1 MRTNTKFL
9 SKLLVLAIIMI
20 AMGCSKDESGETIPD
35 GNNNGNIETRDGVT
49 EDEIESDEG
58 EIGISI
64 SAREI
69 AKKGYNPSTAEIT
82 ITATSND
89 IPKDNTVSIDPFT
102 NIAYLSFENE
112 GLSEEAKEELKG
124 VDISIVIKSENG
136 DELAST
142 TISQI
147 IFKSSPDEQEID
159 NENLEDQFAKINIR
173 NDIAYYLQIVRDG
186 NSDIHGAP
194 TSWHYQDNT
203 IDRPMVIYTLD
214 RLDYS
219 TDPPNGPGAAQYY
232 STFFFEEVENEPGV
246 YTISVHDGDAIYYWY
261 LNSSNR
267 LNVQSV
273 ENRRLNGGN
282 TPDTANRGNY
292 KFRIEKVGL
301 GQYIFISLKTG
312 NAIAQTNGGAP
323 NANAN
328 TTDNTP
334 LYFRIMAF
342 DIDWDIQTIEYKHLQ
357 PILPPAGTAF
367 AYNSTLVNCSS
378 GELSQEIGV
387 EESRTSTSI
396 FGWEESM
403 SVSTSEEYSLSVSME
418 SEISAEFY
426 GVGSSISSS
435 VSETYTAS
443 ESKTRTSTTSGAF
456 ETSETITL
464 STKRSIIV
472 PSKKATLVADIYQIY
487 ENIKIP
493 FVQRFRIKG
502 NYQEDGQALTGE
514 EITTQFVFNQFTG
527 VVTEVGGDY
536 IEVTV
541 RGTNTIDRLIDT
553 KTIADDV
560 PSNCGE

>member
-1 MRTNTKFL
+1 MKTVNALKKIL
-9 SKLLVLAIIMI
+9 AVLLIVIIS
-20 AMGCSKDESGETIPD
+20 ACSKDESGENVPG

-49 EDEIESDEG
+49 ADEIETDEG

-64 SAREI
+64 SARGI
-69 AKKGYNPSTAEIT
+69 AKKGYKPSTAEIS
-82 ITATSND
+82 ITATSSD

-102 NIAYLSFENE
+102 NIAYLSFKNKD
-112 GLSEEAKEELKG
+112 LSEEAQEELKG
-124 VDISIVIKSENG
+124 VDISIVIKDG
-136 DELAST
+136 DGNELAST
-142 TISQI
+142 SISQI

-159 NENLEDQFAKINIR
+159 NESLEDQFAQLNLR
-173 NDIAYYLQIVRDG
+173 NDIAYYLQIVKEG
-186 NSDIHGAP
+186 SADIHGAP

-203 IDRPMVIYTLD
+203 IDRPMVIYTLNQ
-214 RLDYS
+214 LDYS
-219 TDPPNGPGAAQYY
+219 ADPPNGPGAAQYY
-232 STFFFEEVENEPGV
+232 STFFFEEVEGEPGV
-246 YTISVHDGDAIYYWY
+246 YTVSVHDGDAIYYWY
-261 LNSSNR
+261 LNSENR

-273 ENRRLNGGN
+273 ENRRRNGGN

-292 KFRIEKVGL
+292 KFKIEKVGL

-312 NAIAQTNGGAP
+312 HPIAQTGNSLP

-328 TTDNTP
+328 TGDNNP
-334 LYFRIMAF
+334 LHFRIMAF
-342 DIDWDIQTIEYKHLQ
+342 DIDWDIQTVDYKHLQ

-378 GELSQEIGV
+378 GQLSQEVGV
-387 EESRTSTSI
+387 EDSRTSTSI

-403 SVSTSEEYSLSVSME
+403 SVSTSQEYSMSVSME

-426 GVGSSISSS
+426 GVGTSISSS

-472 PSKKATLVADIYQIY
+472 PSKKATLIADIYQTY

-493 FVQRFRIKG
+493 FVQSFRIKG
-502 NYQEDGQALTGE
+502 NYQEDGQALSGE

-527 VVTEVGGDY
+527 VITEVGNDY
-536 IEVTV
+536 IEVTI

-560 PSNCGE
+560 PSNCGG

>member
-1 MRTNTKFL
+1 MKTTI
-9 SKLLVLAIIMI
+9 KLLSRFFTLLLLITILA
-20 AMGCSKDESGETIPD
+20 CTKDESGENLP
-35 GNNNGNIETRDGVT
+35 NGTNKKIETRDGVT
-49 EDEIESDEG
+49 EDEIEKDEG
-58 EIGISI
+58 EIGLSI

-69 AKKGYNPSTAEIT
+69 AKKGYKPTSAEIN
-82 ITATSND
+82 IAATASD
-89 IPKDNTVSIDPFT
+89 IPKENTVSIDPFT
-102 NIAYLSFENE
+102 NIAYLSFKNE
-112 GLSEEAKEELKG
+112 ELSEEAKEELKG
-124 VDISIVIKSENG
+124 VDISIVIKDENG
-136 DELAST
+136 NELAST
-142 TISQI
+142 SISQV

-159 NENLEDQFAKINIR
+159 NENLEDQFAQINLR
-173 NDIAYYLQIVRDG
+173 NDIAYYLQVVREG
-186 NSDIHGAP
+186 ISDIYGAP
-194 TSWHYQDNT
+194 TSWHYQDNLV
-203 IDRPMVIYTLD
+203 DRPMVIYTLNQ
-214 RLDYS
+214 LDYS

-246 YTISVHDGDAIYYWY
+246 YNISVHDGDAIYYWY
-261 LNSSNR
+261 LNGDNR
-267 LNVQSV
+267 LNIQSV

-282 TPDTANRGNY
+282 TPDTADRDNY
-292 KFRIEKVGL
+292 KFKVEKVGL
-301 GQYIFISLKTG
+301 GQYTFTSIKTG
-312 NAIAQTNGGAP
+312 NPIAQNNGGLP
-323 NANAN
+323 NANEN
-328 TTDNTP
+328 TTDNAP

-342 DIDWDIQTIEYKHLQ
+342 DINWDIQTIEYKHLQ

-378 GELSQEIGV
+378 GQLSQEVGV

-403 SVSTSEEYSLSVSME
+403 SVSSSEEYSLTVGME

-426 GVGSSISSS
+426 GVGTSISSS

-472 PSKKATLVADIYQIY
+472 PSQKATLVADIYQTY

-502 NYQEDGQALTGE
+502 NYQEDGQALTGN

-527 VVTEVGGDY
+527 VVTEVGNDY

-560 PSNCGE
+560 PSNCGN